1 MRWIY
6 SLAFLL
12 GADNWKITPTPS
24 EITGSLAGLDK
35 ERSVILDIGCGDG
48 GNCLELAADGW
59 RVIGVDIV
67 PLAVRRAR
75 RAAKKAGVA
84 ERVVFYVGDASQL
97 PAVGLPSVDF
107 AYDIGCFHLLSKEK
121 RQAYIDGLAALLK
134 PGGTFV
140 LKAFTP
146 RKQGRRTVGF
156 TEDAVGDMFGSRF
169 SLERSSDHSYW
180 RFPAKWY
187 WFTRKD

>member
-1 MRWIY
+1 
-6 SLAFLL
+6 
-12 GADNWKITPTPS
+12 
-24 EITGSLAGLDK
+24 
-35 ERSVILDIGCGDG
+35 
-48 GNCLELAADGW
+48 
-59 RVIGVDIV
+59 
-67 PLAVRRAR
+67 
-75 RAAKKAGVA
+75 
-84 ERVVFYVGDASQL
+84 
-97 PAVGLPSVDF
+97 
-107 AYDIGCFHLLSKEK
+107 
-121 RQAYIDGLAALLK
+121 LLK

>member
-12 GADNWKITPTPS
+12 GADNWKIIPTPS
-24 EITGSLAGLDK
+24 EITDSLAGLDK

-59 RVIGVDIV
+59 YVVGVDIV

-75 RAAKKAGVA
+75 RAAKKADVA
-84 ERVVFYVGDASQL
+84 ECVVFYVGDASQL
-97 PAVGLPSVDF
+97 PVVGLPSVDF
-107 AYDIGCFHLLSKEK
+107 AYDIGCFHLLSEEK
-121 RQAYIDGLAALLK
+121 RQAYVDGLAALLK

-156 TEDAVGDMFGSRF
+156 TEDAVGDMFSSRF
-169 SLERSSDHSYW
+169 NLERCSGHSYW